1 MSPDEKF
8 EEKRY
13 EEEEEKLNSLV
24 NKLSEDDRERIYTE
38 GMVELWLNEDNLIG
52 EFESFLFTSLF
63 YSTAHLEARF
73 V

>member
-1 MSPDEKF
+1 MGALVITVLLHFGFQDNSHRLTLVMSPDEKF

-38 GMVELWLNEDNLIG
+38 GMVELLI
-52 EFESFLFTSLF
+52 ELKTI
-63 YSTAHLEARF
+63 
-73 V
+73 

>member
-38 GMVELWLNEDNLIG
+38 GMIELLI
-52 EFESFLFTSLF
+52 EWRQFNWWIWKLSIYIF
-63 YSTAHLEARF
+63 
-73 V
+73 

>member
-38 GMVELWLNEDNLIG
+38 GMVELLI
-52 EFESFLFTSLF
+52 ELKTI
-63 YSTAHLEARF
+63 
-73 V
+73 

>member
-38 GMVELWLNEDNLIG
+38 GMVELWLNCRQFNWWIWKLSIYI
-52 EFESFLFTSLF
+52 FIL
-63 YSTAHLEARF
+63 
-73 V
+73 